1 MVEINFLYNKTFF
14 FILELIDEFIKTSCF
29 RYAGHMGN
37 IYHIDFSEKN
47 VTNGITFGIRG
58 LLHTPL
64 PPSIHLK
71 ISRKSK
77 KIFSVEILHFWMTL
91 LMWV

>member
-1 MVEINFLYNKTFF
+1 MQGTWETFTILIFL
-14 FILELIDEFIKTSCF
+14 
-29 RYAGHMGN
+29 
-37 IYHIDFSEKN
+37 KN

-64 PPSIHLK
+64 PPPIHLK
-71 ISRKSK
+71 ISWKSK